1 MSIVGPT
8 HDLSPPYLFLLL
20 SLFLNPLLS
29 VSSRSR
35 IPRRRLYLL
44 TSSYPWRG
52 EGAGVMFCWATV
64 GRALRADG
72 GGGGPKAL
80 DDGASRARVA
90 ARPATASYV
99 AAGVDW
105 LGGAATAV
113 PQSCNRGRRKLEP
126 RSSGAA
132 RLLHAGEGVL
142 QPWMRKAG
150 SVVRRSYNQ
159 IRWSCEL
166 FSSEFVFAGTDLF
179 FCWKLFFCRTTD
191 ASRRAGGNDVDQG
204 DAATMANRELE
215 LTGGGD

>member
-1 MSIVGPT
+1 
-8 HDLSPPYLFLLL
+8 
-20 SLFLNPLLS
+20 
-29 VSSRSR
+29 
-35 IPRRRLYLL
+35 
-44 TSSYPWRG
+44 
-52 EGAGVMFCWATV
+52 MFCWATV

-132 RLLHAGEGVL
+132 RFLHAGEGVL

-159 IRWSCEL
+159 IRWSCE
-166 FSSEFVFAGTDLF
+166 
-179 FCWKLFFCRTTD
+179 FFCRTTD